1 MIEVS
6 QKLID
11 KCVEALKEASA
22 NYGGTN
28 TQFARKYGMSPS
40 VWSEI
45 KNGKTDNK
53 LSPQKWL
60 NIASILGVRDS
71 DRVWKMAR
79 TEVFDAI
86 SDGVNACKEFSWGMI
101 FVDKCA
107 IGKTYSAK
115 YLAKTLKNCFYVDG
129 SQCKTRMLFTR
140 ALAQTIGVELG
151 GRYVDIK
158 NRIKNFF
165 AKIIFQR

>member
-6 QKLID
+6 QHLID

-71 DRVWKMAR
+71 DRVCKS
-79 TEVFDAI
+79 TFD
-86 SDGVNACKEFSWGMI
+86 
-101 FVDKCA
+101 
-107 IGKTYSAK
+107 
-115 YLAKTLKNCFYVDG
+115 
-129 SQCKTRMLFTR
+129 R
-140 ALAQTIGVELG
+140 
-151 GRYVDIK
+151 
-158 NRIKNFF
+158 
-165 AKIIFQR
+165 